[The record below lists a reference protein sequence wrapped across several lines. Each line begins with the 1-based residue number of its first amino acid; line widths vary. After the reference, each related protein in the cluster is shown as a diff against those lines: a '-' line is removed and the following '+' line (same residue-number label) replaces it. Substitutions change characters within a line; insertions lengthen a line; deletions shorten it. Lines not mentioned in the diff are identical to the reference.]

1 MSILA
6 SGGANSALN
15 GVFCLEKPAEM
26 TSFLC
31 CAVMRG
37 VLHQKKIGHAGTLDP
52 MATGVLPILCGNA
65 TKAMDLLPC
74 GDKRYR
80 AGFRLG
86 VTSDTQDVWGNLTK
100 TDVTAFPSAALVEAA
115 LTPLRG
121 EILQVPPMTSALK
134 KDGVRLYELAR
145 QGVEVARE
153 PRPVTVYELTLDT
166 YDEQTGEGVLSC
178 FVSKGTYV
186 RTLCHD
192 LGQALGLGAVMTSLC
207 RTMAAGYTL
216 ADCVTLEAAKAM
228 TADEL
233 RAHLKPTETVF
244 APYPAVTVTAAQATR
259 FQNGG
264 ALSLDRLQTA
274 VTDTVRV
281 NAPDGAFLGLGEPHD
296 GELKVKKLFPA

>member
-1 MSILA
+1 MSA
-6 SGGANSALN
+6 PVLN

-65 TKAMDLLPC
+65 TTAMDLLPC

-86 VTSDTQDVWGNLTK
+86 VTSDTQDKWGTLTEHA
-100 TDVTAFPSAALVEAA
+100 VFPFPSATAVEAA
-115 LTPLRG
+115 LSHLRG
-121 EILQVPPMTSALK
+121 DILQVPPMTSALK
-134 KDGVRLYELAR
+134 KDGVRLYALAR
-145 QGVEVARE
+145 QGVEVERE
-153 PRPVTVYELTLDT
+153 PRPVTVYELTLEE
-166 YDEQTGEGVLSC
+166 YNAQTGEGVLSC

-192 LGQALGLGAVMTSLC
+192 MGQALGCGAVMISLC

-216 ADCVTLEAAKAM
+216 ADCVSLERAKTM
-228 TADEL
+228 SEDEL

-274 VTDTVRV
+274 VTATVRV
-281 NAPDGAFLGLGEPHD
+281 NAPDGAFLGLGEPQN

>member
-1 MSILA
+1 MSA
-6 SGGANSALN
+6 PVLN

-86 VTSDTQDVWGNLTK
+86 VTSDTQDAFGNVTE
-100 TDVTAFPSAALVEAA
+100 TGATAFPSADLVEAA
-115 LTPLRG
+115 LCRLRG
-121 EILQVPPMTSALK
+121 DILQVPPMTSALK
-134 KDGVRLYELAR
+134 KDGVRLYTLAR
-145 QGVEVARE
+145 QGVEIERE

-166 YDEQTGEGVLSC
+166 YNAATGEGVLSC

-192 LGQALGLGAVMTSLC
+192 LGQALGVGGVMTSLC

-216 ADCVTLEAAKAM
+216 ADCVTLARAKAM
-228 TADEL
+228 TDEEL

-244 APYPAVTVTAAQATR
+244 ASYPAVTVTAAQATR

-264 ALSLDRLQTA
+264 ALSLNRLQSA
-274 VTDTVRV
+274 VTATVRV
-281 NAPDGAFLGLGEPHD
+281 NDQNGAFLGLGTPQD
-296 GELKVKKLFPA
+296 GELKVMKLFPA

>member
-1 MSILA
+1 MSGEI
-6 SGGANSALN
+6 LN
-15 GVFCLEKPAEM
+15 GVFCLEKPVEM

-65 TKAMDLLPC
+65 TKAMDILPC

-86 VTSDTQDVWGNLTK
+86 VTSDTQDVWGHLTE
-100 TDVTAFPSAALVEAA
+100 TDVKTFPSADLVEAA
-115 LTPLRG
+115 LSPLRG

-145 QGVEVARE
+145 KGMEVERE
-153 PRPVTVYELTLDT
+153 ARPVTVYELALVQ
-166 YDEQTGEGVLSC
+166 YNAQTGEGILDC

-192 LGQALGLGAVMTSLC
+192 LGQALGCGAVMTSLC

-216 ADCVTLEAAKAM
+216 SDCVTLAQAKAM
-228 TADEL
+228 TPDER
-233 RAHLKPTETVF
+233 RAHLKPTETIF
-244 APYPAVTVTAAQATR
+244 ASYPSVTVTEAQAVR

-264 ALSLDRLQTA
+264 ALSLDRLK
-274 VTDTVRV
+274 TDVAATVRV
-281 NAPDGAFLGLGEPHD
+281 KAPDGRFLGLGTPQD
-296 GELKVKKLFPA
+296 SELKVCKLFPV

>member
-1 MSILA
+1 MS
-6 SGGANSALN
+6 GDALH

-65 TKAMDLLPC
+65 TKAMDIFPC

-86 VTSDTQDVWGNLTK
+86 VVSDTQDVWGNVTE
-100 TDVTAFPSAALVEAA
+100 TGVTAFPSAALLEAA
-115 LTPLRG
+115 LAPLRG
-121 EILQVPPMTSALK
+121 DILQVPPMTSALK

-145 QGVEVARE
+145 KGVEIERKAR
-153 PRPVTVYELTLDT
+153 PITVYELSLVS
-166 YDEQTGEGVLSC
+166 YNEQTGEGVLDC

-192 LGQALGLGAVMTSLC
+192 VGQALGCGAVMTSLC

-216 ADCVTLEAAKAM
+216 ADCVSLENAKAM
-228 TADEL
+228 SEDEL
-233 RAHLKPTETVF
+233 RAHLKPTETIF
-244 APYPAVTVTAAQATR
+244 LPHPAVTVTAAQATR

-264 ALSLDRLQTA
+264 ALSLDRLRADVTA
-274 VTDTVRV
+274 TVRV
-281 NAPDGAFLGLGEPHD
+281 SAPDGTFLGLGTPKD
-296 GELKVKKLFPA
+296 GELKVYKLFPSA

>member
-1 MSILA
+1 MSA
-6 SGGANSALN
+6 SVLN

-37 VLHQKKIGHAGTLDP
+37 VLHQKKIGHGGTLDP

-65 TKAMDLLPC
+65 TKAMDILPC

-86 VTSDTQDVWGNLTK
+86 FTSNTQDIWG
-100 TDVTAFPSAALVEAA
+100 DVTETGVTRFPSVTLVQAALA
-115 LTPLRG
+115 PLQG
-121 EILQVPPMTSALK
+121 DIMQVPPMTSALK

-145 QGVEVARE
+145 KGIEIERE
-153 PRPVTVYELTLDT
+153 PRPVTVYELTLVE
-166 YDEQTGEGVLSC
+166 YNEQTGEGIFDC

-192 LGQALGLGAVMTSLC
+192 MGQALGCGAVMTSLC

-216 ADCVTLEAAKAM
+216 ADCVTLEEAKTM
-228 TADEL
+228 TEDEIH
-233 RAHLKPTETVF
+233 AHLKPTETIF
-244 APYPAVTVTAAQATR
+244 APYPAVTVTPAQAVR
-259 FQNGG
+259 FSNGG
-264 ALSLDRLQTA
+264 ALALDRLHTD
-274 VTDTVRV
+274 VTSTVRV
-281 NAPDGAFLGLGEPHD
+281 KAPDGSFLGLGVPQD
-296 GELKVKKLFPA
+296 GELKVSKLFPA

>member
-1 MSILA
+1 MS
-6 SGGANSALN
+6 GAVLN
-15 GVFCLEKPAEM
+15 GVFCLEKSAEM

-65 TKAMDLLPC
+65 TKAMDILPC

-86 VTSDTQDVWGNLTK
+86 MTSDTQDIWGNVKK
-100 TDVTAFPSAALVEAA
+100 TDVAKFPSADLVEAA
-115 LTPLRG
+115 LSPLRG
-121 EILQVPPMTSALK
+121 DILQVPPMTSALK

-145 QGVEVARE
+145 KGVEIERE
-153 PRPVTVYELTLDT
+153 PRPVTVYELSLVS
-166 YDEQTGEGVLSC
+166 YDEQTGEGVLDC

-192 LGQALGLGAVMTSLC
+192 LGQALGCGAVMTALC

-216 ADCVTLEAAKAM
+216 ADCVTLEQAKAM
-228 TADEL
+228 SADEL

-244 APYPAVTVTAAQATR
+244 LPYPAVTVTEAQATR

-264 ALSLDRLQTA
+264 ALSLDRLKENVTA
-274 VTDTVRV
+274 TVRV
-281 NAPDGAFLGLGEPHD
+281 KAPDGAFLGLGEPRD
-296 GELKVKKLFPA
+296 GELKVYKLFPSA

>member
-1 MSILA
+1 MSGDI
-6 SGGANSALN
+6 LN

-37 VLHQKKIGHAGTLDP
+37 ILHQKKIGHAGTLDP

-65 TKAMDLLPC
+65 TKAMDILPC

-86 VTSDTQDVWGNLTK
+86 VTGDTQDVWGNLTE
-100 TDVTAFPSAALVEAA
+100 TGITSFPSAAMVEAA

-121 EILQVPPMTSALK
+121 DILQVPPMTSALK

-145 QGVEVARE
+145 QGVEIERE
-153 PRPVTVYELTLDT
+153 PRPVTVYELSLVT
-166 YDEQTGEGVLSC
+166 YDEQTGEGILDC

-192 LGQALGLGAVMTSLC
+192 LGQALGCGAVMTSLC

-216 ADCVTLEAAKAM
+216 SDCVTLEQAKVM
-228 TADEL
+228 TAEEL
-233 RAHLKPTETVF
+233 QTHLKPTETVF
-244 APYPAVTVTAAQATR
+244 APYPAVTVTEAQAVR

-264 ALSLDRLQTA
+264 ALSLDRLKEDVA
-274 VTDTVRV
+274 ATVRV
-281 NAPDGAFLGLGEPHD
+281 KAPNGTFLGLGTPQD
-296 GELKVKKLFPA
+296 GELKVFKLFPA

>member
-1 MSILA
+1 MSGEI
-6 SGGANSALN
+6 LN

-37 VLHQKKIGHAGTLDP
+37 VLHQKKIGHGGTLDP

-65 TKAMDLLPC
+65 TKAMDILPC

-86 VTSDTQDVWGNLTK
+86 VTSDTQDVWGNLAETGA
-100 TDVTAFPSAALVEAA
+100 TAFPSADLVEAA
-115 LTPLRG
+115 LAPLRG
-121 EILQVPPMTSALK
+121 NILQVPPMTSALK

-145 QGVEVARE
+145 KGVEVERE
-153 PRPVTVYELTLDT
+153 PRPVTVYELSLVS
-166 YDEQTGEGVLSC
+166 YNEQTGEGVLDC

-192 LGQALGLGAVMTSLC
+192 LGQALGCGAVMTSLC
-207 RTMAAGYTL
+207 RTMAAGYAL
-216 ADCVTLEAAKAM
+216 SDCVTLERAKAM
-228 TADEL
+228 TAEE
-233 RAHLKPTETVF
+233 RQAHLKPTETIF
-244 APYPAVTVTAAQATR
+244 APYPAVTVTEAQAVR

-264 ALSLDRLQTA
+264 ALSLDRLKEDVTA
-274 VTDTVRV
+274 TVRV
-281 NAPDGAFLGLGEPHD
+281 KAPDGTFLGLGAPKD
-296 GELKVKKLFPA
+296 GELKVTKLFPA